1 MGKMFNSNSHLQE
14 GSHNISSGSNS
25 TDTDDEY
32 VDMEPHSASP
42 VYSPRR
48 LAEANFSPRGLHN
61 MYAEDSFD
69 ESIVS
74 PRSTPQIMHRAAVD
88 TPPIAEPVS
97 SKNHAED
104 GIHSTGETSS
114 SSNIASTATT
124 TMQKARASDTEP
136 SLSRD
141 VVETPSNASTIP
153 TTPDRTGSTEWLPMP
168 KSSILKNRLSGEE
181 LKADGSKS
189 SLRRDSH
196 VQFKKEVRKV
206 DILTDGDHDSEVSE
220 SVIDINDSANQHVD
234 LRSNSSLIVN
244 AMLHALVNKF
254 GSSHRDKEKPDRT
267 PIERD
272 SVEDTRGSN
281 DATFPYPAAH
291 HAEERETSS
300 ALMEQKDA
308 NVVEPERPVVS
319 PRRELVSSSMPNM
332 SPSQRVPED
341 TDRSISIEVIVDDQE
356 SDREMDESLTS
367 PSGHGFIIKEETTLT
382 EFILRILEEIEASL
396 RSVNTEIRQ
405 VLTETIQ
412 KLDAKRA
419 TSKSEP
425 NMRVTPDLHKLLRS
439 ASAQIIKGTKTDDV
453 QGVKQVVSSLLSLA
467 SVKTELSGYEADG
480 EDGDETEKS
489 SMFVQT
495 SDDTSDEPNPR
506 TCLDLVG
513 DSDMLPGDETKA
525 DTFNRVMQWR
535 QALKETSD
543 NKGGSST
550 ESDLSVSSPTEVEK
564 LEKTVTGSPPK
575 LLSNHLVMR
584 VQEEEKKQYV
594 DGLPVEMR
602 IDAAKHCA
610 DEKVS
615 KTPDTLRR
623 SSILKHGGGM
633 DQLKKDSHVQ
643 FKDDVIKVDVFTD
656 GSDEAEISTSIV
668 DLNDESQHKKPLSCD
683 EDILNQL
690 AQYMSSCDE
699 DEKSSVEENGSL
711 ISVSIVADSLI
722 NAFLKQV
729 HRKSSDDV
737 RFNHNAQEST
747 FQNQMETVHLN
758 LPTES
763 PQAAEIEEKEQE
775 EKWKEPLSTSMQDM
789 RPKIA
794 DFDLMEKS
802 ASVEV
807 IMDDAKF
814 GAYKESQSEAQR
826 KQKEASSG
834 EITNKIINRLQLEE
848 NRPTDALIHPQV
860 IPHGER
866 HYTAEELYNRIKEFE
881 QIPVLK
887 TSSTSSSQI
896 SEKSSVSLS
905 SKESEDLQSSVRISG
920 TSPSQSS
927 DSSAV
932 LLTLESSDHSS
943 LLGSSPPSNLSSR
956 ISVTPAVVS
965 DSITVPILTSVEI
978 TLPTR
983 HENLSDTSATQIPTA
998 TSQSKTSQSSS
1009 ESSLDIISD
1018 VLSNTMP
1025 LSKKKKPGSDD
1036 KGGENN
1042 RTGSEPEN
1050 AESEESLGNAFA
1062 NWIVQQMPLKDLIK
1076 EYEEW
1081 KEMKKRGG
1089 DKKDS
1094 ESNKISMV
1102 AGRHSAPC
1110 VRSDERETVTAT
1122 RNTYSTSGI
1131 GSKLALSELFG
1142 QLLLFDGIDTEC
1154 GDVVEISSSSQISEA
1169 RLSDEYA
1176 DDEGSDTT
1184 TEFPEKQNIEYAIH
1198 MSEIPTELPLE
1209 FDIPARPHVPSPPVE
1224 LNTSVILSSLKKSL
1238 EKLDLQLTAGV
1249 PFVDLTKLPFAENV
1263 KKQQIGERVVEPP
1276 PIDSFPAR
1284 DRLLKLIRRQPS
1296 DFNLEPVADS
1306 VSEEQIAIGNFD
1318 ERPGKKLLE
1327 IIKCMPGVS
1336 EHVGTVKPSAE
1347 DADTERQESKTLVD
1361 AEVQSDD
1368 TASQKSDET
1377 DLGHNKLLKLIASL
1391 DKFGLF
1397 LPTALGHPSLTDLPP
1412 REETKTDLKKKADAE
1427 NETCL
1432 AGDWVIVHIEDVP
1445 DVEMIMRKSAEDVI
1459 DKAIERL
1466 ENVVLEEESDTKPI
1480 WDKTVSEGTDKRMD
1494 KGLENTKL
1502 TDGLKG
1508 ISSLPAYFS
1517 PEEKSKQIQ
1526 ISDDKVK

>member
-1 MGKMFNSNSHLQE
+1 MGKMFNPNSHLHE

-32 VDMEPHSASP
+32 VDIEPHSASP

-74 PRSTPQIMHRAAVD
+74 PRSTPQIMHRVAVD
-88 TPPIAEPVS
+88 TPPMADPVS
-97 SKNHAED
+97 SKNQPED
-104 GIHSTGETSS
+104 GIDSTGETPSFPS
-114 SSNIASTATT
+114 IEPTATT
-124 TMQKARASDTEP
+124 TVLETRASGTEP

-141 VVETPSNASTIP
+141 VVEALSNASTIP
-153 TTPDRTGSTEWLPMP
+153 TTPNRTGSMEWSPVR
-168 KSSILKNRLSGEE
+168 KSSILKNRTTGEE

-196 VQFKKEVRKV
+196 VQFRKEVRKV

-254 GSSHRDKEKPDRT
+254 GSSHRDKEKPDHT

-272 SVEDTRGSN
+272 SVEDMRGSN
-281 DATFPYPAAH
+281 NVSHQVAH
-291 HAEERETSS
+291 HAERETSS
-300 ALMEQKDA
+300 TPMEQKDG
-308 NVVEPERPVVS
+308 NVVEPERIVVS

-332 SPSQRVPED
+332 RPSERVPDD
-341 TDRSISIEVIVDDQE
+341 TDRSISIEVVVDDQE
-356 SDREMDESLTS
+356 SDREIDEPLTS

-382 EFILRILEEIEASL
+382 EFILRILEEIEGSL
-396 RSVNTEIRQ
+396 KSVNTEIRH
-405 VLTETIQ
+405 VLTQTIQ

-439 ASAQIIKGTKTDDV
+439 ASAQIIKGTKADDV

-467 SVKTELSGYEADG
+467 SVKSELSGYEADG

-506 TCLDLVG
+506 TRLGLLG
-513 DSDMLPGDETKA
+513 DSDMLPGDETKT

-535 QALKETSD
+535 QALKDTSD
-543 NKGGSST
+543 NRGGSST
-550 ESDLSVSSPTEVEK
+550 ESDLSVSSPTELET
-564 LEKTVTGSPPK
+564 LEKTAAGSPPK

-584 VQEEEKKQYV
+584 VQEEEKKQDL

-610 DEKVS
+610 DETDS
-615 KTPDTLRR
+615 RTPDTRRR

-668 DLNDESQHKKPLSCD
+668 DLNDESKHKKPLSCD

-699 DEKSSVEENGSL
+699 DEKSSAEENGSL
-711 ISVSIVADSLI
+711 VSVSMVADSLI
-722 NAFLKQV
+722 NAFVKQV
-729 HRKSSDDV
+729 QRKSSDDV

-763 PQAAEIEEKEQE
+763 PQAPEIEEENEQE

-789 RPKIA
+789 RPKVA

-814 GAYKESQSEAQR
+814 GTYRESQSEAQR
-826 KQKEASSG
+826 KPKEASG
-834 EITNKIINRLQLEE
+834 AEITNKIINRLQLEE
-848 NRPTDALIHPQV
+848 NRPTDAVIHPHV
-860 IPHGER
+860 IPHVER

-896 SEKSSVSLS
+896 SEKSTVSLS
-905 SKESEDLQSSVRISG
+905 STGSDNLQPSVRISG
-920 TSPSQSS
+920 SITKSPS
-927 DSSAV
+927 DSSAI
-932 LLTLESSDHSS
+932 LLTLDPSDYSL
-943 LLGSSPPSNLSSR
+943 LLGSSPSSDLSSR
-956 ISVTPAVVS
+956 ISVTPVVS
-965 DSITVPILTSVEI
+965 DSITVPIFTSVEI
-978 TLPTR
+978 TVPTR
-983 HENLSDTSATQIPTA
+983 HENLSDASATQIPTT

-1018 VLSNTMP
+1018 ILSNTVP
-1025 LSKKKKPGSDD
+1025 LSKKEKPGSDD
-1036 KGGENN
+1036 KGKQN
-1042 RTGSEPEN
+1042 RRSSEPEI

-1089 DKKDS
+1089 DKKES
-1094 ESNKISMV
+1094 ESNKISTV
-1102 AGRHSAPC
+1102 AGRYSAPC
-1110 VRSDERETVTAT
+1110 VRSNERETVTAA

-1154 GDVVEISSSSQISEA
+1154 GDVVEISSSSQISDT

-1184 TEFPEKQNIEYAIH
+1184 TEFPEKENIEYAIRV
-1198 MSEIPTELPLE
+1198 SEISAELPLE
-1209 FDIPARPHVPSPPVE
+1209 FDIPAKPHVPSPPME

-1263 KKQQIGERVVEPP
+1263 KKQQMGERVEETPS
-1276 PIDSFPAR
+1276 IDSFPAR

-1306 VSEEQIAIGNFD
+1306 ASEEQMAVGNFD
-1318 ERPGKKLLE
+1318 GRPGQKLLE
-1327 IIKCMPGVS
+1327 LIKCMPEVS
-1336 EHVGTVKPSAE
+1336 GHVGTVKPSAE
-1347 DADTERQESKTLVD
+1347 DTDTERQKSKTLVD

-1377 DLGHNKLLKLIASL
+1377 DLGHNKLLKLIVSL

-1445 DVEMIMRKSAEDVI
+1445 DVEMIMRKSAEDI
-1459 DKAIERL
+1459 IEKAIERL
-1466 ENVVLEEESDTKPI
+1466 ENVVFEEEIDTKPI
-1480 WDKTVSEGTDKRMD
+1480 WDKTVSEGTDKGMD
-1494 KGLENTKL
+1494 RELEKNNQ

-1517 PEEKSKQIQ
+1517 PEHPEEKSKQIQ
-1526 ISDDKVK
+1526 ISDDKKVK